1 MFQVYPVTHLFGQ
14 FVPQVFVL
22 QHLGAA
28 SVVVVVNANLLADI
42 FLGNAQ
48 LFLHA
53 QFHRQSVGVPACLA
67 VHKVTLLCLVAAEHV
82 LNGACHHMVDAR
94 LAVGRRGTVVEHV

>member
-53 QFHRQSVGVPACLA
+53 QFHRQAVGIPSGFA
-67 VHKVTLLCLVAAEHV
+67 VNEETLLCLVAAEYV
-82 LNGACHHMVDAR
+82 LNRAGHHMVDSR
-94 LAVGRRGTVVEHV
+94 FAVGRRGAVVEYE